1 MGFWFFRCCGG
12 DTIFVLVP
20 FVGYTRLQEVAVAV
34 TLVLL
39 VLTSLVFLFTR
50 SLVKGRGIGRGG
62 FAVALFLC
70 IFSVGLGRSK
80 SYFLYALKSLD
91 ASVIY
96 PQARLGGRLFC
107 VGGGG
112 GGGAPRIRPASVK
125 VLEREEVNEVADL
138 VLSKW
143 DKFLHID
150 HLAYGLPF
158 FTYGPY
164 WGYHEFG
171 RNFNHRVGTERPR
184 HETKLSSTYTT
195 YQDALDLTRD
205 EMKEELGWFYDR
217 VVESL
222 KEVLGAERVHFLPGN
237 VGLPG
242 FHIIPSHLAWT
253 FPIFR
258 FHSDET
264 FDLIVDYVLGAK
276 GATELNPD
284 SCVGESRISFTLPIA
299 MPDERSGLNY
309 VDFSTDEKGTDCRRE
324 AEKEYGGGNEWK
336 CHLKTREIYR

>member
-1 MGFWFFRCCGG
+1 
-12 DTIFVLVP
+12 
-20 FVGYTRLQEVAVAV
+20 
-34 TLVLL
+34 
-39 VLTSLVFLFTR
+39 
-50 SLVKGRGIGRGG
+50 
-62 FAVALFLC
+62 
-70 IFSVGLGRSK
+70 
-80 SYFLYALKSLD
+80 
-91 ASVIY
+91 
-96 PQARLGGRLFC
+96 
-107 VGGGG
+107 
-112 GGGAPRIRPASVK
+112 
-125 VLEREEVNEVADL
+125 
-138 VLSKW
+138 
-143 DKFLHID
+143 
-150 HLAYGLPF
+150 
-158 FTYGPY
+158 
-164 WGYHEFG
+164 
-171 RNFNHRVGTERPR
+171 
-184 HETKLSSTYTT
+184 
-195 YQDALDLTRD
+195 
-205 EMKEELGWFYDR
+205 MKEELGWFYDR

-336 CHLKTREIYR
+336 CHLKTREIYVEGVMVVHSGKLLHSIGEWSYNRYDRNRVTMQGFGFKCEQGGEDIWYVYW